1 MRRLM
6 WTRRA
11 ACLLLALLLWA
22 ADAQPAAAAAAVRGP
37 VAHEGKKQ
45 VALTFDDGPHPRYTP
60 EILDILSEYDIHATF
75 FVIGKNAKDY
85 PDLVKR
91 ELAEGHEVGNHT
103 EHHYHTGQIG
113 IGILRKD
120 MEICEQ
126 TLVDITGV
134 RPTLFRP
141 PEGVNTA
148 AIRQV
153 CEDMGYRMI
162 LWCVDTR
169 DWAHNPVENIISNV
183 RQNTENG
190 SIILMHDFIAEKSPT
205 PAALRRLIPMLQAS
219 GYEFVTVSQLLAG

>member
-1 MRRLM
+1 MI
-6 WTRRA
+6 RRA
-11 ACLLLALLLWA
+11 ACFVLAALLFLSGA
-22 ADAQPAAAAAAVRGP
+22 LCAAAAAPAVRGP
-37 VAHEGKKQ
+37 VAHEGKKV
-45 VALTFDDGPHPRYTP
+45 VALTFDDGPHPCYTA
-60 EILDILSEYDIHATF
+60 EILDILAEYGVHATF

-85 PDLVKR
+85 PDLVRR

-113 IGILRKD
+113 IGTLRRD

-126 TLVDITGV
+126 TLFDITGL

-141 PEGVNTA
+141 PEGVDNA
-148 AIRQV
+148 AIRQT

-169 DWAHNPVENIISNV
+169 DWAHNPVDNIVSNV
-183 RQNTENG
+183 RRNTENG
-190 SIILMHDFIAEKSPT
+190 SIILMHDWIAEKSPT

-219 GYEFVTVSQLLAG
+219 GYEFVTISQLLAG